1 MARLRRGQY
10 LLSLTN
16 GERSQMH
23 VPPDQK
29 VRGKSAVMRAIEA
42 NEEEAR
48 RTGAMSVEEAEAD
61 LNELFKKLEAEAAA
75 SRIKR

>member
-1 MARLRRGQY
+1 
-10 LLSLTN
+10 
-16 GERSQMH
+16 
-23 VPPDQK
+23 
-29 VRGKSAVMRAIEA
+29 MRAIEA

-61 LNELFKKLEAEAAA
+61 LNELFKELEAEAAA